1 MNRTPV
7 TQALKTTPDKWALM
21 KLKSFLLEITLAV
34 QGIDILLSR
43 QKSLPA
49 IIHPTKVYY
58 QEYKKELKQQQT

>member
-49 IIHPTKVYY
+49 IHPTKVYY